1 VKHVDKTFAGRSLRL
16 ETGRLAKQAAGS
28 CLIQF
33 GDTVV
38 LATVTVS
45 DNISTL
51 PFFPLTVEYR
61 EKAYAAGKIPGGFLK
76 REGRP
81 SDEEVLAARVID
93 RSVRPLFPEGFKNE
107 VQVFVYVLSADQE
120 NDADVLGMTAAS
132 AALTMSVVPWKGP
145 IAAVRVGRVEGAW
158 ILNPTFQQLEFSDV
172 DLTVS
177 GSRDSIVMVEG
188 GALELSEGEI
198 VKALEVAQRGI
209 RELLDAADELVADTR
224 QPKMKWTKVE
234 PPAGL
239 VARVRALAEPRVTE
253 ALNLPE
259 KAERAQ
265 ALAALK
271 ATVQEQLGAEFPDVP
286 MGRKLGRAGAF
297 FSAHKWREARAE
309 YERLLPQLRKTSATA
324 DLERAELRLAQIK
337 VEHKGSPRLLA
348 SLNLTDPEIDAE
360 RLYAL
365 SQAYRSKKKE
375 GEMLEAIEQVTSRY
389 PQSRWT
395 EESLFAEA
403 NYFWVNLDRK
413 RAASY
418 YQRWLEQ
425 FPGWKN
431 SLVAHWRVSW
441 VAHLERRPEAAAL
454 QEEHLRKFPGSQ
466 FTANALYWLG
476 RAAERAGNI
485 PHARSFYLKLQERFP
500 QTYFGRQAAERLRPE
515 PEGIGDGPVNPS
527 DVLALIPPPLPIP
540 QMEEGIP
547 AAAQERW
554 TRVQALRSIAFDS
567 SAELELRA
575 AYTAT
580 GSLRLLWETAQS
592 AIDAGHYPVGMATTR
607 QAFPQLEARKIEDVP
622 LPVWHTF
629 FPLPFEEGLRRT
641 AARHGLD
648 PMLVA
653 ALIRQ
658 ESTFQ
663 PDAVSPVGAIGLM
676 QVLPRTAKKL
686 ARRLKLRYS
695 RAKLFDPEYNLQLG
709 TLYLADL
716 IREFGKPE
724 AALAAFN
731 AGEERVAAWRAERD
745 YEEPAEF
752 VESIPFTETREYVQI
767 IMRNAEVYRRL
778 YGQTPR

>member
-1 VKHVDKTFAGRSLRL
+1 MQASILLRGISPL
-16 ETGRLAKQAAGS
+16 LVA
-28 CLIQF
+28 LY
-33 GDTVV
+33 VV
-38 LATVTVS
+38 LPGPALAQRRHHQHHRKVAAPVRAHEPENAAQWGTAEPPEKQLPLLARALRDQGSAATYARLS
-45 DNISTL
+45 EFANSNSESELGARAALALGYYDFSKRRLQQAQRWLEKAQRDSLLLECTL
-51 PFFPLTVEYR
+51 YWRAQTSRAQGRNAEALAQLEAFRQEFPESAMTEQAVQSLAETALSLGKADRAVEVLEAYEKTAAKPALLLLRARAR
-61 EKAYAAGKIPGGFLK
+61 EKAHAAAAAARDYLTVYYHFPLEDEAKDAGKRIP
-76 REGRP
+76 
-81 SDEEVLAARVID
+81 
-93 RSVRPLFPEGFKNE
+93 
-107 VQVFVYVLSADQE
+107 
-120 NDADVLGMTAAS
+120 
-132 AALTMSVVPWKGP
+132 
-145 IAAVRVGRVEGAW
+145 
-158 ILNPTFQQLEFSDV
+158 
-172 DLTVS
+172 
-177 GSRDSIVMVEG
+177 
-188 GALELSEGEI
+188 
-198 VKALEVAQRGI
+198 
-209 RELLDAADELVADTR
+209 
-224 QPKMKWTKVE
+224 
-234 PPAGL
+234 
-239 VARVRALAEPRVTE
+239 ALA
-253 ALNLPE
+253 
-259 KAERAQ
+259 RA
-265 ALAALK
+265 
-271 ATVQEQLGAEFPDVP
+271 LGAEFPDVP
-286 MGRKLGRAGAF
+286 MGRKLSRAGAF

-348 SLNLTDPEIDAE
+348 SLKLTDPEIDAE

-375 GEMLEAIEQVTSRY
+375 AEMLEVIEQVTSRY
-389 PQSRWT
+389 PQSRWA

-431 SLVAHWRVSW
+431 SLVAHWRVAW

-485 PHARSFYLKLQERFP
+485 PHARSFYLKLQERYP

-515 PEGIGDGPVNPS
+515 PEGIGDGPVNLS

-547 AAAQERW
+547 TAAQERW

-567 SAELELRA
+567 SAEIELRA

-592 AIDAGHYPVGMATTR
+592 AIDAGHYSVGMATTR

-629 FPLPFEEGLRRT
+629 FPLPFEESLRRT

-663 PDAVSPVGAIGLM
+663 PDALSHVGAIGLM
-676 QVLPRTAKKL
+676 QVLPRTGKKL

-716 IREFGKPE
+716 MREFGKPE

-731 AGEERVAAWRAERD
+731 AGEDRVAAWRAERD

>member
-1 VKHVDKTFAGRSLRL
+1 MQASILLRGISPL
-16 ETGRLAKQAAGS
+16 LVA
-28 CLIQF
+28 LY
-33 GDTVV
+33 VV
-38 LATVTVS
+38 LPGPALAQRRHHQHHRKVAAPVRAHEPENAAQWGTAEPPEKQLPLLARALRDQGSAATYARLS
-45 DNISTL
+45 EFANSNSESELGARAALALGYYDFSKRRLQQAQQWLEKAQRDSLLRECTL
-51 PFFPLTVEYR
+51 YWRAQTSRAQGRNAEALAQLEAFRQEFPESAMTEQAVQSLAETALSLGKADRAVEVLEAYEKTAAKPALLLLRARAR
-61 EKAYAAGKIPGGFLK
+61 EKAHATAAAARDYLTVYYHFPLEDEAKDAGKRIP
-76 REGRP
+76 
-81 SDEEVLAARVID
+81 
-93 RSVRPLFPEGFKNE
+93 
-107 VQVFVYVLSADQE
+107 
-120 NDADVLGMTAAS
+120 
-132 AALTMSVVPWKGP
+132 
-145 IAAVRVGRVEGAW
+145 
-158 ILNPTFQQLEFSDV
+158 
-172 DLTVS
+172 
-177 GSRDSIVMVEG
+177 
-188 GALELSEGEI
+188 
-198 VKALEVAQRGI
+198 
-209 RELLDAADELVADTR
+209 
-224 QPKMKWTKVE
+224 
-234 PPAGL
+234 
-239 VARVRALAEPRVTE
+239 ALA
-253 ALNLPE
+253 
-259 KAERAQ
+259 RA
-265 ALAALK
+265 
-271 ATVQEQLGAEFPDVP
+271 LGAEFPDVP

-297 FSAHKWREARAE
+297 FSAHKWREARTE

-348 SLNLTDPEIDAE
+348 SLKLTDPEIDAE

-375 GEMLEAIEQVTSRY
+375 AEMLEAIEQVTSRY
-389 PQSRWT
+389 PQSRWA

-431 SLVAHWRVSW
+431 SLVAHWRVAW
-441 VAHLERRPEAAAL
+441 VAHLERRPEATAL

-476 RAAERAGNI
+476 RGAERGGNI
-485 PHARSFYLKLQERFP
+485 PHARSFYQKLQERYP

-592 AIDAGHYPVGMATTR
+592 AIDAGHYSVGMATTR

-663 PDAVSPVGAIGLM
+663 PDALSHVGAIGLM

-716 IREFGKPE
+716 MREFGKPE

-731 AGEERVAAWRAERD
+731 AGEDRVAAWRAERD
-745 YEEPAEF
+745 YEETAEF